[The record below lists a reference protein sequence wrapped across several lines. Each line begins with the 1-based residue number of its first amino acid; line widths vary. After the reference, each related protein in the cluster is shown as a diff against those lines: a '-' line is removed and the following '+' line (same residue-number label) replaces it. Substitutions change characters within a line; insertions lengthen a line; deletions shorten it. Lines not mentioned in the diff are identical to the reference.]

1 MAVSALIALL
11 VHQRV
16 KERPLMPLPSFSVLD
31 SDFRALVIEQ
41 PMQWPLC
48 LKPHTERAFAH
59 GVS

>member
-41 PMQWPLC
+41 PMQC
-48 LKPHTERAFAH
+48 HCA
-59 GVS
+59 